1 MGGALCR
8 GLQSPFG
15 GGRVTTS
22 RARRVN
28 GGRAHLLGVELS
40 ERALLPEVREIERG
54 RTARDWVRVPT
65 ADGQRLVRAVA
76 RLVADLPK
84 DSSQD
89 VVWTLGASELL
100 VRTGQLGLALTTG
113 LVTLGIPVECDQVE
127 PATVSVPLAVGTT
140 KQVRGLFASTF
151 DTPSGPPVVTGVW
164 ADALNAFA
172 YECLITLAQHLAE
185 AAGRDRQGRALVPA
199 AVAAER
205 GALLVKPM
213 ARDED

>member
-1 MGGALCR
+1 M
-8 GLQSPFG
+8 
-15 GGRVTTS
+15 TTS
-22 RARRVN
+22 RTRRAI

-40 ERALLPEVREIERG
+40 DRAFVPEIRDIHGG
-54 RTARDWVRVPT
+54 RTASDWVRVPT
-65 ADGQRLVRAVA
+65 TDGQRLLRATA

-100 VRTGQLGLALTTG
+100 VHTGRLGLTLANG
-113 LVTLGIPVECDQVE
+113 LVTLGIPVECDQAD

-151 DTPSGPPVVTGVW
+151 DTPSGPETVTAVW

-172 YECLITLAQHLAE
+172 YECLVTLAQHLAE

-213 ARDED
+213 ARDQD